1 MTENDQALVRQDDT
15 TALMPTPVFTGQQ
28 MGKALAAYKELQ
40 QALDESMPDQLMTIG
55 TGKNQKVFRKKGYW
69 RAVRVAFN
77 LEVEL
82 VSEER
87 IVAGEFADHR
97 ENFAYNV
104 TYRATAHGVSV
115 TGDGS
120 ASAVEKAR
128 KFRCPHPHPTKHDY
142 TLHWRPED
150 CPAWSPDYIWRI
162 LPLEATE
169 HNIRSHA
176 HTRAFNRAVSNLCG
190 FGEVSADEIRDPE
203 QLEEPE
209 VTSAPPPQG
218 PQRPLSNRPPAP
230 PREEDELPPVEEP
243 SGHYED
249 PYTAH
254 GPRQPQQRAVP
265 NPQPGHRGG
274 PAGRA
279 GRTISKAQDTRYFA
293 LAMKAGWSK
302 EDLKAALKEVW
313 GYERSD
319 HIPMD
324 QDNDI
329 VKWVEA
335 GPPR

>member
-1 MTENDQALVRQDDT
+1 MTENDQALVRQEN
-15 TALMPTPVFTGQQ
+15 LLPTPVFTGQQ
-28 MGKALAAYKELQ
+28 MGQALAAYKELQ
-40 QALDESMPDQLMTIG
+40 EALDASMPDQLMVIG
-55 TGKNQKVFRKKGYW
+55 TGKNRKVFRRKGYW

-87 IVAGEFADHR
+87 LVTGEFADGR
-97 ENFAYNV
+97 ECFAYNV
-104 TYRATAHGVSV
+104 TYRAGKNGVMV

-128 KFRCPHPHPTKHDY
+128 KFRCPHPHPTRENY
-142 TLHWRPED
+142 TLHWKPED
-150 CPAWSPDYIWRI
+150 CPAYDPSYIWRA
-162 LPLEATE
+162 LPIEATE
-169 HNIRSHA
+169 HNVRSHA

-203 QLEEPE
+203 QLEDEPGP
-209 VTSAPPPQG
+209 VVSTVPPQQ
-218 PQRPLSNRPPAP
+218 QRPLSNRPAPAM
-230 PREEDELPPVEEP
+230 ENELPEPP

-249 PYTAH
+249 PYTQHAPQRANP
-254 GPRQPQQRAVP
+254 PRQAPARPVASVP
-265 NPQPGHRGG
+265 PK
-274 PAGRA
+274 A

-324 QDNDI
+324 QYNDI
-329 VKWVEA
+329 VKWVEQ
-335 GPPR
+335 GPPQS